1 MAGRNTARRRRDNC
15 GIRALLPFGVLP
27 ADVTASEKDTVR
39 VVTVDLDIDSDNTNG
54 YEEPDRSVE
63 EELFKDN

>member
-1 MAGRNTARRRRDNC
+1 
-15 GIRALLPFGVLP
+15 
-27 ADVTASEKDTVR
+27 VTASEKDTVR